1 MNVGSL
7 VKLNS
12 WCRAPGEVGTVI
24 EASWLKGEMHI
35 CKVLVKNEIVTLL
48 PEDVITLKSDELPK
62 EGVIAG

>member
-12 WCRAPGEVGTVI
+12 WCHAPGEIGTVI
-24 EASWLKGEMHI
+24 EVSRLKSSWVYG

-48 PEDVITLKSDELPK
+48 SQDVSVIEEAEYKGNEL
-62 EGVIAG
+62 

>member
-12 WCRAPGEVGTVI
+12 WCRAPGEIGTVI
-24 EASWLKGEMHI
+24 EVSRLKGEVYA

-48 PEDVITLKSDELPK
+48 PQDVS
-62 EGVIAG
+62 VIEEAEYKGNER

>member
-12 WCRAPGEVGTVI
+12 WCRAPDEVGTVV
-24 EASWLKGEMHI
+24 ELSWLKGERHT

-48 PEDVITLKSDELPK
+48 PQDVIVLEEAEYKGNEL
-62 EGVIAG
+62 